1 MNITFD
7 KPWDDYDDYTHSFL
21 PLLAATGAAS
31 VPQKRVFSFE
41 FFAKQY
47 CFTQGDKFATVKIRV
62 WALFQFTE
70 GNYMLLFFRVGI

>member
-31 VPQKRVFSFE
+31 VPHMRVFSFE
-41 FFAKQY
+41 FCEKVVLFVIVAKI
-47 CFTQGDKFATVKIRV
+47 CNGKNKGLAK
-62 WALFQFTE
+62 
-70 GNYMLLFFRVGI
+70 